1 MELLL
6 VILVETNMIDRNL
19 NHVEKSLKVGIA
31 IQRIKELL
39 EGNILELRMSREPV
53 IEKANVLIAR
63 PLGTESIVLVSNLE
77 LARLSNLSIS
87 C

>member
-39 EGNILELRMSREPV
+39 EGNILERREPV

-63 PLGTESIVLVSNLE
+63 PLGTENIVLVSNLE

>member
-39 EGNILELRMSREPV
+39 EGNILERREPV